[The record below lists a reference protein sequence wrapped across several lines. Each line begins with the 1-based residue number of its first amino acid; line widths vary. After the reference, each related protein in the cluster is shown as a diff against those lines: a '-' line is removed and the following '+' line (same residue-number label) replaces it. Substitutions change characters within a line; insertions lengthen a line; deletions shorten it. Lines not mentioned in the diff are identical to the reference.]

1 METNIF
7 PSTLTNRICK
17 KQKLDRFDSFLL
29 YFPSNLKRIDFGF
42 VAHDNYVDS
51 LLAPLANRLQK

>member
-1 METNIF
+1 MI
-7 PSTLTNRICK
+7 NRIYK
-17 KQKLDRFDSFLL
+17 KQMLDRFDSFLFH
-29 YFPSNLKRIDFGF
+29 FPSNLKRIDFGF